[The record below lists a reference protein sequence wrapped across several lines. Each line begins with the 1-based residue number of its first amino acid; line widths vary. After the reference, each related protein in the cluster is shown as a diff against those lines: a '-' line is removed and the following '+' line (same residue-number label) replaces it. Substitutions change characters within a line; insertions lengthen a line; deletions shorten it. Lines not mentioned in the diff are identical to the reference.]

1 MSSLNKVMLIGRVGH
16 TPEITNKEVNKVK
29 LSLATSEKWQDKE
42 SGVKKEKTEWHNIA
56 GFGNFSDL
64 CMKYV
69 NKGDLIYIEGKLQ
82 TRQWED
88 KKTKEKKYI
97 TEIVM
102 NNIVFLESSSK
113 KEQKDNS
120 SVNKNYT
127 DDIPF

>member
-16 TPEITNKEVNKVK
+16 TPEINKEVNKVK

-42 SGVKKEKTEWHNIA
+42 SGEKKEKTEWHNIV
-56 GFGNFSDL
+56 GFGNLSDL
-64 CMKYV
+64 CKKYV